1 MSNSIFTRL
10 KRFGLDP
17 FILALF
23 AAIALAW
30 WQPTWGAQHESW
42 SPAEVAGW
50 GVGVIFFFYGLKL
63 NREKLRVGLQNIRLH
78 ALVQLTTFVV
88 FPLLTLAVMLGFDIH
103 QNYYLWLG
111 IFFMATLPSTVSS
124 SVVMVSMAG
133 GNVPAAIFNAS
144 ISSLIG
150 VFVTPL
156 WMSLFLTAGQGA
168 NSLKEV
174 ILSLIFQ
181 VMVPVGAGMLLHKW
195 WGAFAEKHKRMLNL
209 FDQAVIIAIVYTS
222 FCESFALHMFDSVSW
237 NLLVGLTG
245 GMTVLF
251 FAVYGVVWLLS
262 YGLRFTREDRIVA
275 LFCGSKKSLVH
286 GTVMSKVLV
295 ADQTLT
301 GILLLPIMIYHAMQ
315 LVVVGIIAQRMA
327 ANAGADK

>member
-1 MSNSIFTRL
+1 MFALL
-10 KRFGLDP
+10 KRWGLDP
-17 FILALF
+17 FILSLF
-23 AAIALAW
+23 AAIGLACL
-30 WQPTWGAQHESW
+30 QPAWGAQHDAW

-50 GVGVIFFFYGLKL
+50 GVGVIFFFYGLRL
-63 NREKLRVGLQNIRLH
+63 NREKLRVGLQNVRLH
-78 ALVQLTTFVV
+78 TLVQLTTFLL

-156 WMSLFLTAGQGA
+156 WMSLFLTAGQDA
-168 NSLKEV
+168 NSLNEV
-174 ILSLIFQ
+174 ILSLVFQ
-181 VMVPVGAGMLLHKW
+181 VIVPVGAGMLLHRW
-195 WGAFAEKHKRMLNL
+195 WGAFAEKHKRALNF

-222 FCESFALHMFDSVSW
+222 FCESFALHMFDTVSW
-237 NLLVGLTG
+237 SLLAVLIV
-245 GMTVLF
+245 GMTALF

-262 YGLRFTREDRIVA
+262 RWLRFSREDRIVA

-295 ADQTLT
+295 ADHTLT
-301 GILLLPIMIYHAMQ
+301 GVLLLPIMIYHAMQ
-315 LVVVGIIAQRMA
+315 LVVVGIIARRMA
-327 ANAGADK
+327 AHSDADR